1 MPVILTAV
9 PFGVLATTARSLDI
23 CHTSF
28 AHAAAKSDQDAFQQV
43 RRDDRDRG
51 DHEHGR
57 LTAVLAR
64 HSAGSC
70 CGESTFHPLCT
81 TIAASTVIGTNPIT
95 PGASTAKA
103 SIQTPVGTRDNATP
117 AAPTTVF

>member
-1 MPVILTAV
+1 MPMILTAV

-57 LTAVLAR
+57 LTAAR
-64 HSAGSC
+64 HSAGTG

-81 TIAASTVIGTNPIT
+81 TIAASTVLGTNLIT
-95 PGASTAKA
+95 PGASTANA
-103 SIQTPVGTRDNATP
+103 NIQTPMGTRDNATLG
-117 AAPTTVF
+117 APTTVF